1 MDESANIPEVVGGLN
16 YSLILNGNWQLE
28 LTLWLMSVLLT
39 CRHHYLYLYLYKKTK
54 DESFFKLTKVGQ
66 PVSYKCIFK
75 FLFSTFRNVA
85 LHSFTVT
92 NFAKITRLLETRVP
106 FHKT

>member
-39 CRHHYLYLYLYKKTK
+39 CRHHYLYLYKKTK